1 MKKSCLVMIWLSLL
15 VFLPA
20 VLPAQQDDE
29 QNLPEPELIEF
40 LGTFTDQDSGWVDP
54 QDLLT
59 MDDKALQAAE
69 KQEDGD
75 EK

>member
-59 MDDKALQAAE
+59 MDDKVLQAAE

>member
-1 MKKSCLVMIWLSLL
+1 
-15 VFLPA
+15 
-20 VLPAQQDDE
+20 
-29 QNLPEPELIEF
+29 LIEF